1 MAIKYT
7 SMLDLN
13 INPHTPEIDHPEDFG
28 FTLFKEQ
35 RQVIYLMNE
44 LEKQPSIILSPSRHV
59 PTEKICYNKLR
70 LGACLSFGKTLV
82 TLALIKLGNEP
93 IKRNWYSIYDRS
105 SNSLSHLNSIAAKV
119 VRKYYINTTL
129 IIVSQSVYHQ
139 WKQHATTTKVKFLGI
154 ETNVDFRS
162 LCILFLN
169 NKEALEE
176 YDVILMIYKHLPH
189 ESLPKGASDHLCNY
203 ERRTTINVLGLLSLN
218 TEWKRVVIDDFDT
231 INITQDITIPTR
243 MTWCISTTSHQITTR
258 HKISPKL
265 TDLLSVNHKIMDI
278 VKDPNLSDLTIR
290 ADLDISTKI
299 LPQVKVTA
307 YTFLKL
313 YLVNKIVND
322 MEYSDEVIERINSG
336 DISGAASVL
345 GITVQCNT
353 AGEFLSCIL
362 EKNKTTY
369 YESISTC
376 SRFERLVRLLQENNV
391 FVDDYRLRTC
401 MVDFYDRVAS
411 GTEEQFEQILNSL
424 VVNRD
429 DLRHLEMLHGR
440 AKSNVTRS
448 THILD
453 RLKRNIEGG
462 ECQKCLLEPEGS
474 RYIVKCCDI
483 LLCED
488 CMTLSNHS
496 FISRCPNCI
505 SFIEKNSVVEVPEKI
520 SLEQFLEYDIN
531 NAMDDI
537 EKFHKEETDAKVSDE
552 PEIPFDPDKDLEPKT
567 KALIKI
573 IKGEEPD
580 TKEITTKMGL
590 NQDGI
595 PESETYIEKDPERIS
610 KYLVFVSYAKC
621 ANELHDQLKV
631 RGIESVVLRG
641 ANKSIIKTID
651 IFKNSTTVNVMFMY
665 STAYCAGLNLEFAT
679 HMIFHHSILDKSINK
694 QLIGRAQRLG
704 RKESLKLI
712 YLRHKGEKYL

>member
-1 MAIKYT
+1 MPIRDT
-7 SMLDLN
+7 HMLDLN
-13 INPHTPEIDHPEDFG
+13 TNPNTPEIDHPEDFG

-35 RQVIYLMNE
+35 RQVVYLMNE
-44 LEKQPSIILSPSRHV
+44 LEKQPSIRLGSYPSQQ
-59 PTEKICYNKLR
+59 ICYNKLR

-105 SNSLSHLNSIAAKV
+105 CNSLSNLNSIAAKV
-119 VRKYYINTTL
+119 IRKYYINTTL

-139 WKQHATTTKVKFLGI
+139 WKKHAETTKVKFLGI
-154 ETNVDFRS
+154 ETNIDFRS

-169 NKEALEE
+169 NKRQLEE

-189 ESLPKGASDHLCNY
+189 ESLPMGAAEHLCNY

-231 INITQDITIPTR
+231 INITQDITIPAR
-243 MTWCISTTSHQITTR
+243 MIWCISTTSHQITTR
-258 HKISPKL
+258 HKVSPKL
-265 TDLLSVNHKIMDI
+265 TDLLSINHKIMDI
-278 VKDPNLSDLTIR
+278 VKDPNLADLTIK

-299 LPQVKVTA
+299 LPQVKITA
-307 YTFLKL
+307 YTFLRL

-322 MEYSDEVIERINSG
+322 MEYSDEVVERINSG
-336 DISGAASVL
+336 DISGAASAL
-345 GITVQCNT
+345 GITVHCDT
-353 AGEFLSCIL
+353 PGEFLSCIL

-376 SRFERLVRLLQENNV
+376 SRFQRIVFLLQENNV
-391 FVDDYRLRTC
+391 FIEDYTLRTC

-411 GTEEQFEQILNSL
+411 GTDIQFEQLLNTL
-424 VVNRD
+424 VINRE
-429 DLRHLEMLHGR
+429 DLRHLEMLHSR
-440 AKSNVTRS
+440 AKANVSRS

-462 ECQKCLLEPEGS
+462 ECQKCLLEPEGA

-483 LLCED
+483 LLCEE
-488 CMTLSNHS
+488 CMTVSNNT
-496 FISRCPNCI
+496 FISRCPSCI
-505 SFIEKNSVVEVPEKI
+505 SYIERNSVVEVPEKI
-520 SLEQFLEYDIN
+520 SLEQFLKYDIN
-531 NAMDDI
+531 NAIDDI
-537 EKFHKEETDAKVSDE
+537 EKYHKEEATAKD
-552 PEIPFDPDKDLEPKT
+552 PEEEEMTFDPDKNLEPKT

-573 IKGEEPD
+573 INGEEPEAKD
-580 TKEITTKMGL
+580 ISIKMGL
-590 NQDGI
+590 KIDGV
-595 PESETYIEKDPERIS
+595 PESETHIERDPETIG

-641 ANKSIIKTID
+641 SNKSIIKTID
-651 IFKNSTTVNVMFMY
+651 TFKNSTTVNVMFMY

-704 RKESLKLI
+704 RKESLELI
-712 YLRHKGEKYL
+712 YLRHKGEKYI